1 MLFLLKVKPGNPKR
15 IMESKQQITILIV
28 DVTPINQ
35 KLPQISL
42 EIEGYKVIT
51 VGNGVQARE
60 LVL

>member
-1 MLFLLKVKPGNPKR
+1 
-15 IMESKQQITILIV
+15 MESKQQITILIV

-42 EIEGYKVIT
+42 EIEGNKVIT